1 GGRIERTAPAPSGRI
16 LLVLV
21 AVGLGLAAPGFG
33 WYVWKT
39 HRPGAAKADQQSI
52 AVLPFAD
59 LSPAKDQDWMCDGI
73 AEEIIDALCTV
84 AGLRVAARSSSFQF
98 KGKPADVRV
107 MTAALGV
114 STLLEGS
121 VRKLDDRL
129 RVSARLVSS
138 EGYELWS

>member
-1 GGRIERTAPAPSGRI
+1 AHRVSG
-16 LLVLV
+16 
-21 AVGLGLAAPGFG
+21 AKAGLA
-33 WYVWKT
+33 
-39 HRPGAAKADQQSI
+39 SI

-84 AGLRVAARSSSFQF
+84 SGLRVAARSSSFQF
-98 KGKPADVRV
+98 KGKPADVGV
-107 MTAALGV
+107 MTRALGV

-121 VRKLDDRL
+121 VRKDGERL

-138 EGYELWS
+138 DGYELWSDRFDRGVPD